1 MKQKFCI
8 TENNVFQENYDQVIF
23 ECLNPIGEILPGRT
37 MSVEW
42 RFSPLE
48 AKTYMVD
55 IPIYV
60 HHGDM
65 AVVTFTGVGY
75 DRRIMGHTMPVTEHQ
90 DLSGVPSVQS
100 ATMPGQVNLSAGC
113 LSSLYGLVVFI
124 EPLLFLLLLLIVL
137 FTMLQHNI
145 IALNTNSRLLF
156 QG

>member
-1 MKQKFCI
+1 
-8 TENNVFQENYDQVIF
+8 
-23 ECLNPIGEILPGRT
+23 